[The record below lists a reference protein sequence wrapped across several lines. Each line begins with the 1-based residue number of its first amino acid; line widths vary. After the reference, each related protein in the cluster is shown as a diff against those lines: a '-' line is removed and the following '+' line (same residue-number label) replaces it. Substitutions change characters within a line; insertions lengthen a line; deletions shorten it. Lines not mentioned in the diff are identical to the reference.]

1 MGGKCL
7 ATDDCRR
14 KEVESMPREPKMA
27 IVGVGPVGGILGAHL
42 AHAGHYVVLCDIQ
55 KPHLD
60 AIKRRGL
67 SIAGFLELTA
77 RCERV
82 AYGISELSR
91 FPTLDTIIVATKA
104 SALPHIVSELER
116 VARPGMRFISCQN
129 GLDNEEFLAETFG
142 PDKLL
147 RIVVNYAGSQMG
159 DGRISMSFFNPP
171 NYIGSMTAEG
181 EALARRMAT
190 MISEAGLETQFTS
203 EIKMYEWEKVILNA
217 ALSAMCALTRKP
229 MKDMMDYEQT
239 ELLAEELMRE
249 GIEVANASGVTFDE
263 GFFEHGIQYLK
274 KAGYHRTSMHQDI
287 LRRLRTEI
295 DWLNGRIAE
304 RGRALGLQTPY
315 NFTITA
321 LIHGLEMKSGAPEEH
336 SE

>member
-1 MGGKCL
+1 M
-7 ATDDCRR
+7 A
-14 KEVESMPREPKMA
+14 REPKMA
-27 IVGVGPVGGILGAHL
+27 VVGVGPVGGVLAAHL
-42 AHAGHYVVLCDIQ
+42 AHAGHYVVLCDVQ

-67 SIAGFLELTA
+67 SITGFLELTA
-77 RCERV
+77 GCERV
-82 AYGISELSR
+82 AYSISELSR
-91 FPTLDTIIVATKA
+91 FPAVDTIVIATKA
-104 SALPHIVSELER
+104 SVLPRLVPEIER
-116 VARPGMRFISCQN
+116 IARPGMRLISCQN

-142 PDKLL
+142 PDKVL

-159 DGRISMSFFNPP
+159 DGRILMSFFNPP
-171 NYIGSMTAEG
+171 NYIGAMTAEG
-181 EALARRMAT
+181 ESLARQLAEM
-190 MISEAGLETQFTS
+190 MSEAGLETQFTL
-203 EIKMYEWEKVILNA
+203 EIKKYEWEKVILNA

-249 GIEVANASGVTFDE
+249 AIEVAQTSGVTFDE
-263 GFFEHGIQYLK
+263 GFLEHGIQYLK

-295 DWLNGRIAE
+295 DWLNGRIVE

-321 LIHGLEMKSGAPEEH
+321 LIHGLEIKSGAPEEH
-336 SE
+336 QE